1 MSPEEKIGIRRS
13 VLRKRRLGMRGNLP
27 DLLRTMMKRND
38 EESRQENDERN
49 QSVIIASVN
58 ATMEAHI
65 HFVG

>member
-1 MSPEEKIGIRRS
+1 
-13 VLRKRRLGMRGNLP
+13 
-27 DLLRTMMKRND
+27 MKSND